1 MTSDERGSPALMECE
16 AAVRALYDYLDG
28 RLPTA
33 TELSVSAHIETCRN
47 CASHFTF
54 ARRVLELVPAALPL
68 AGEATALR
76 VRIVESLKTEG
87 YVAAGASIERNTNP

>member
-76 VRIVESLKTEG
+76 ERIVESLK
-87 YVAAGASIERNTNP
+87 AAGYAAR

>member
-76 VRIVESLKTEG
+76 ARIVESLK
-87 YVAAGASIERNTNP
+87 AAGYAAR